1 MGEVGGWQHDA
12 MASIV
17 PKDRTVAALGEV
29 WTSLGDLLAE
39 LDDAQWLLPSPLP
52 GWSVQDNVA
61 HIVGTEAMLSG
72 EVGPQVE
79 IDRDVNTHV
88 RNDIG
93 AFNEQWVE
101 SLRPVPPNEVLS
113 RFREL
118 TGARLA
124 ALERMSD
131 DEWNAESFTPAGM
144 DTYGRFMQIRVFDC
158 WLHEQD
164 IRDAVGRPGHETG
177 LAVDVVLDE
186 MATALGFVVG
196 KKAGAT
202 AGQSVTF
209 SLTDG
214 GSVVRE
220 LNVDV
225 GERANVVATLAGPP
239 TVRLTMPIGVMTR
252 RCAGRVGPDELLD
265 QVVIDGDL
273 ALASKILRNQ
283 SYTI

>member
-1 MGEVGGWQHDA
+1 
-12 MASIV
+12 MASSI

-29 WTSLGDLLAE
+29 WASLGELLGDLTDE
-39 LDDAQWLLPSPLP
+39 QWRLPSPLP
-52 GWSVQDNVA
+52 GWSVQDNVS
-61 HIVGTEAMLSG
+61 HIVGTEAMLAG
-72 EVGPQVE
+72 EPGPSIE
-79 IDRDVNTHV
+79 IDRESSEHV

-101 SLRPVPPNEVLS
+101 ALRVVQPNEVLS

-124 ALERMSD
+124 ALEQMSV
-131 DEWNAESFTPAGM
+131 DEWNAESFTPAGK
-144 DTYGRFMQIRVFDC
+144 DTFGRFMQIRVFDC

-164 IRDAVGRPGHETG
+164 IRDAVGQPGHETG
-177 LAVDVVLDE
+177 LAVEVVLDE

-196 KKAGAT
+196 KKAGAS

-209 SLTDG
+209 ALTDSG
-214 GSVVRE
+214 AVVRQLHVE
-220 LNVDV
+220 M
-225 GERANVVATLAGPP
+225 GERAAVVAALSGPA
-239 TVRLTMPIGVMTR
+239 TVTLTMPIGVMTR
-252 RCAGRVGPDELLD
+252 RCAGRVGPDDLLD

-273 ALASKILRNQ
+273 SLASSILANQ

>member
-1 MGEVGGWQHDA
+1 
-12 MASIV
+12 MASNIA
-17 PKDRTVAALGEV
+17 KGRTVAALGEV
-29 WTSLGDLLAE
+29 WASLSDVLGE
-39 LDDAQWLLPSPLP
+39 LSEDEWQLPSPLP

-61 HIVGTEAMLSG
+61 HILGTEAMLAG
-72 EVGPQVE
+72 EPGPDVE
-79 IDRDVNTHV
+79 IDREANAHV

-93 AFNEQWVE
+93 AFNEQWVA
-101 SLRPVPPNEVLS
+101 SLRAVPPSEVLA

-118 TGARLA
+118 TRMRLD
-124 ALERMSD
+124 ALDQMSD
-131 DEWNAESFTPAGM
+131 DEWNAESFTPAGK

-164 IRDAVGRPGHETG
+164 IRDAVGRPGHESG
-177 LAVDVVLDE
+177 VAVDVVLDE

-196 KKAGAT
+196 KKAGAA

-209 SLTDG
+209 ALTDG

-220 LNVDV
+220 LHVEV
-225 GERANVVATLAGPP
+225 GERAAVVPALSAPV
-239 TVRLTMPIGVMTR
+239 TVVLTMPVGVMTR
-252 RCAGRVGPDELLD
+252 RCAGRVGPDDLLD

-273 ALASKILRNQ
+273 ALAAKILENQ

>member
-1 MGEVGGWQHDA
+1 
-12 MASIV
+12 MASNI

-29 WTSLGDLLAE
+29 WASLGELLGE
-39 LDDAQWLLPSPLP
+39 LSDDEWRRPSPLP

-61 HIVGTEAMLSG
+61 HIVGTEAMLAG
-72 EVGPQVE
+72 EPGPSIE
-79 IDRDVNTHV
+79 IDREANAHV

-101 SLRPVPPNEVLS
+101 SLRAVPSNEVLS

-124 ALERMSD
+124 ALEAMSEE
-131 DEWNAESFTPAGM
+131 EWNAESFTPAGK

-177 LAVDVVLDE
+177 LAVEVVLDE
-186 MATALGFVVG
+186 MATAIGFVVG
-196 KKAGAT
+196 KKAGAEP
-202 AGQSVTF
+202 GQSVTF
-209 SLTDG
+209 ALTDG
-214 GSVVRE
+214 GAVVRE
-220 LNVDV
+220 LNVEV
-225 GERANVVATLAGPP
+225 GERAVVVPALATPA
-239 TVRLTMPIGVMTR
+239 TVVLTMPIGVMTR
-252 RCAGRVGPDELLD
+252 RCAGRVGPDGLLD

-273 ALASKILRNQ
+273 ALAAKILENQ

>member
-1 MGEVGGWQHDA
+1 
-12 MASIV
+12 MASSI

-39 LDDAQWLLPSPLP
+39 LDDAEWRLPSPLP

-72 EVGPQVE
+72 EAGPEVE

-209 SLTDG
+209 ALSDG
-214 GSVVRE
+214 GAVVRQLHVE
-220 LNVDV
+220 V
-225 GERANVVATLAGPP
+225 GERANVVHALSGPP

-252 RCAGRVGPDELLD
+252 RCAGRVGPDDLLD
-265 QVVIDGDL
+265 QVVINGDR

>member
-1 MGEVGGWQHDA
+1 MRC
-12 MASIV
+12 MASNI

-29 WTSLGDLLAE
+29 WASLSDVLGE
-39 LDDAQWLLPSPLP
+39 LSEDEWQLPSPLP

-61 HIVGTEAMLSG
+61 HIVGTEAMLAG
-72 EVGPQVE
+72 EPGPDVE
-79 IDRDVNTHV
+79 IDREVNAHV

-101 SLRPVPPNEVLS
+101 SLRAVPSNEVLS

-118 TGARLA
+118 TAARLA
-124 ALERMSD
+124 ALEQMSD
-131 DEWNAESFTPAGM
+131 DDWNAESFTPAGK

-164 IRDAVGRPGHETG
+164 VRDAVGRPGHESG
-177 LAVDVVLDE
+177 VAVDVVLDE

-209 SLTDG
+209 ALTDSG
-214 GSVVRE
+214 AVVRE
-220 LNVDV
+220 LHVEVAD
-225 GERANVVATLAGPP
+225 RAAVVPALAAPP
-239 TVRLTMPIGVMTR
+239 TVVLTMPVGVMTR
-252 RCAGRVGPDELLD
+252 RCAGRVGPDDLLD

-273 ALASKILRNQ
+273 ALAAKILENQ

>member
-1 MGEVGGWQHDA
+1 
-12 MASIV
+12 MASNIA
-17 PKDRTVAALGEV
+17 KDRTVAALGEV
-29 WTSLGDLLAE
+29 WTSLSDVLGE
-39 LDDAQWLLPSPLP
+39 LSEDEWQLPSPLP

-61 HIVGTEAMLSG
+61 HILGTEAMLAG
-72 EVGPQVE
+72 EPGPDVE
-79 IDRDVNTHV
+79 IDREANAHV

-93 AFNEQWVE
+93 AFNEQWVA
-101 SLRPVPPNEVLS
+101 SLRALPPGEVLA

-118 TGARLA
+118 TRMRLD
-124 ALERMSD
+124 ALDQMSD
-131 DEWNAESFTPAGM
+131 DEWNAESFTPAGK

-164 IRDAVGRPGHETG
+164 IRDAVGRPGHESG
-177 LAVDVVLDE
+177 VAVDVVLDE

-196 KKAGAT
+196 KKAGAV

-209 SLTDG
+209 ALTDG

-220 LNVDV
+220 LHVEV
-225 GERANVVATLAGPP
+225 GERAAVVPALSAPAT
-239 TVRLTMPIGVMTR
+239 VVLTMPVGVMTR
-252 RCAGRVGPDELLD
+252 RCAGRVGPDDLLD

-273 ALASKILRNQ
+273 ALAAKILENQ

>member
-1 MGEVGGWQHDA
+1 M
-12 MASIV
+12 
-17 PKDRTVAALGEV
+17 
-29 WTSLGDLLAE
+29 
-39 LDDAQWLLPSPLP
+39 
-52 GWSVQDNVA
+52 A
-61 HIVGTEAMLSG
+61 HIVGTEAMLAG
-72 EVGPQVE
+72 EPGPGVE
-79 IDRDVNTHV
+79 IDREANAHV

-101 SLRPVPPNEVLS
+101 SLRAVPPNEVLS

-124 ALERMSD
+124 ALEQMSD
-131 DEWNAESFTPAGM
+131 DEWNAESFTPAGK

-164 IRDAVGRPGHETG
+164 IRDAVGRPGHESG
-177 LAVDVVLDE
+177 VAVDVVLDE

-209 SLTDG
+209 ALTDS

-220 LNVDV
+220 LHVEV
-225 GERANVVATLAGPP
+225 GERAAVVPALSAPATV
-239 TVRLTMPIGVMTR
+239 TLTMPVGVMTR
-252 RCAGRVGPDELLD
+252 RCAGRVGPDDLLD

-273 ALASKILRNQ
+273 ALAAKILENQ

>member
-1 MGEVGGWQHDA
+1 

-29 WTSLGDLLAE
+29 WASLGDLLAS
-39 LDDAQWLLPSPLP
+39 LDDEQWRLPSPLP

-61 HIVGTEAMLSG
+61 HIVGTEAMLAG
-72 EVGPQVE
+72 EPGPTVE
-79 IDRDVNTHV
+79 IDREANSHV

-124 ALERMSD
+124 ALERMTEE
-131 DEWNAESFTPAGM
+131 EWNAESFTPAGM

-202 AGQSVTF
+202 TGQSVTF
-209 SLTDG
+209 ALTDG
-214 GSVVRE
+214 GVVVRE
-220 LNVDV
+220 FHVEV
-225 GERANVVATLAGPP
+225 GDRASLVPALRGPA
-239 TVRLTMPIGVMTR
+239 TVRLTMPVGVMTR
-252 RCAGRVGPDELLD
+252 RSAGRVGPDDLLD

-273 ALASKILRNQ
+273 ALAARILENQ

>member
-1 MGEVGGWQHDA
+1 
-12 MASIV
+12 MASNI

-29 WTSLGDLLAE
+29 WASLGELLGDLTDE
-39 LDDAQWLLPSPLP
+39 QWRLPSPLP
-52 GWSVQDNVA
+52 GWSVQDNVS
-61 HIVGTEAMLSG
+61 HIVGTEAMLAG
-72 EVGPQVE
+72 EPGPSIE
-79 IDRDVNTHV
+79 IDRESSEHV

-101 SLRPVPPNEVLS
+101 ALRVVQPNEVLS

-124 ALERMSD
+124 ALEQMGV
-131 DEWNAESFTPAGM
+131 DEWNAESFTPAGK

-164 IRDAVGRPGHETG
+164 IRDAVGQPGHETG
-177 LAVDVVLDE
+177 LAVEVVLDE

-196 KKAGAT
+196 KKAGAS

-209 SLTDG
+209 ALTDG
-214 GSVVRE
+214 GAVVRQLHVE
-220 LNVDV
+220 V
-225 GERANVVATLAGPP
+225 GERAAVVAALSGPA
-239 TVRLTMPIGVMTR
+239 TVTLTMPIGVMTR
-252 RCAGRVGPDELLD
+252 RCAGRVGPDDLLD

-273 ALASKILRNQ
+273 SLASSILANQ